1 MTSDKG
7 TLNYR
12 EYQLSKVRS
21 LGSMSIQIKAS
32 GGEVQT
38 FNLGIDRDEFNA
50 IQDILLHEY
59 KHKSLEE
66 MQPYELFMTLQTWSL
81 ETLREWLKS
90 YDKHGE
96 YDDDIE
102 NGFVLTREHAINNVF
117 NLLVID
123 NQ

>member
-1 MTSDKG
+1 MTSKEI
-7 TLNYR
+7 L
-12 EYQLSKVRS
+12 
-21 LGSMSIQIKAS
+21 
-32 GGEVQT
+32 
-38 FNLGIDRDEFNA
+38 NA
-50 IQDILLHEY
+50 IDGILSHEY
-59 KHKSLEE
+59 KNNSVEK

-102 NGFVLTREHAINNVF
+102 NGFVLTREHAINTVF